1 MLPEPAIEPLQ
12 IAVTAGTISPFLTAL
27 LSKQR
32 IEEPQTPVHIVETS
46 TEDQHRG
53 LKDGRYCLGLS
64 LVADKHHP
72 PLQSL
77 PLWQDELAVA
87 VPPLS
92 PLLRFAN
99 IPLQEIA
106 QSPLVMWRKGACHP
120 IDRQIESLLNS
131 TPAKLNIVDWVESF
145 ELMMVLVASGYGI
158 GIHTKSR
165 IKALRGLDIVMR
177 QLAGDTHFVTTYL
190 ISPYQPLPDA
200 ERIIKRAKSIQP
212 CKQTQPNL

>member
-1 MLPEPAIEPLQ
+1 MPPEPAITPLQ
-12 IAVTAGTISPFLTAL
+12 IAVTTGTISPFLTAL

-46 TEDQHRG
+46 TEDQYQG
-53 LKDGRYCLGLS
+53 IKDGRYCLGLS
-64 LVADKHHP
+64 LAAEEHHP
-72 PLQSL
+72 SVQSL

-106 QSPLVMWRKGACHP
+106 QYPLVMWCKGACHP
-120 IDRQIESLLNS
+120 IDRQIESLLDS
-131 TPAKLNIVDWVESF
+131 IPAKLKIVDWVESF
-145 ELMMVLVASGYGI
+145 ELMMVLIASGYGI

-177 QLAGDTHFVTTYL
+177 PLAGDTNLVTTYL
-190 ISPYQPLPDA
+190 ISPYQLLPSA
-200 ERIIKRAKSIQP
+200 VERVVRRAKAIKLYS
-212 CKQTQPNL
+212 